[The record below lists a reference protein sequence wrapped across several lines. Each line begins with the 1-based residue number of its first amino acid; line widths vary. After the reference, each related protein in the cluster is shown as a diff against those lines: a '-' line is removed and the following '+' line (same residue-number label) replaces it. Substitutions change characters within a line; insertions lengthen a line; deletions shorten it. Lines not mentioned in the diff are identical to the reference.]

1 MRNYYRDEVNHAA
14 NEIDDNDKKINNSKR
29 TTRNSFAYK
38 AKIIGSTP
46 NNNNILDL
54 EVISLKY
61 FSNFWR
67 SLGLP
72 LINYEI
78 RLEVI

>member
-38 AKIIGSTP
+38 AKIIRSRP

-78 RLEVI
+78 RLDVI

>member
-38 AKIIGSTP
+38 AKIIRSTP

-78 RLEVI
+78 RLDVI